1 MGERHR
7 GRLGPG
13 DFSFIIPG
21 GKSSIG
27 MRTQAVLATLNNTMK
42 SQLSST
48 SKLILPVF
56 ASLSLFVGVPI
67 TSQAYEDN
75 PAVKKVKVKDHK
87 IKVKTVGGKAKIKD
101 KASGKQKAK
110 IKGWNGELA
119 AAIADEI
126 VAGSQ
131 GYGK

>member
-1 MGERHR
+1 
-7 GRLGPG
+7 
-13 DFSFIIPG
+13 
-21 GKSSIG
+21 
-27 MRTQAVLATLNNTMK
+27 MK

-110 IKGWNGELA
+110 IKGWNGDLA

-131 GYGK
+131 GYRK